1 MSKVKRVLISVSDKT
16 GVVEFAKELADLG
29 AEIISTGG
37 TAKALRDAK
46 IPVTEISDYT
56 GSPEILEGRLKTLHP
71 KIHGGI
77 LGIRGNN
84 THEKEMQDNDIK
96 PIDLIVVN
104 LYPFEATVAKPGCSF
119 EDAIENI
126 DIGGPTMLRAAAKNH
141 KDVAVVCDPADYG
154 IILKEIKEK
163 NGDIS
168 AEIKFSLAKKVF
180 AHTAKYDSAI
190 ITHLSQFTDTKEKQ
204 EHPSVVGFTL
214 EKVQELRYGENPHQ
228 KAAFYRDAAM
238 TSEPAVCNAKQLHG
252 KELSYNNIMDADAA
266 IEMMNEFLDKPY
278 AAVILKHSNPCG
290 AAVSSE
296 SLTDAFASALSCD
309 PVSAFGGIIC
319 VNRQLDEKTA
329 KAISE
334 TFFEVIIAPEYEAK
348 GLDILKKKKNI
359 RLLELPILRKPF
371 TPKGMGLRKVVGGVL
386 IQDRDTSKEDVRK
399 SKVVTKRSPTED
411 EWKAL
416 EFAWRICKHV
426 KSNAIVY
433 TDSSK
438 TLGIGAGQMSRVDS
452 SKIAVMKA
460 QNSLKGSVVA
470 SDAFFPFRDGVDEA
484 AKAGATAVIEPGGSI
499 RDEEVIAAADENNM
513 AMVFTGIRHFRH

>member
-1 MSKVKRVLISVSDKT
+1 MNKIKRVLISVSDKK
-16 GVVEFAKELADLG
+16 GLVEFSKGLADLG

-77 LGIRGNN
+77 LGIRGNK
-84 THEKEMQDNDIK
+84 THEKQMQDNDIK

-104 LYPFEATVAKPGCSF
+104 LYPFEATVAKADCSF
-119 EDAIENI
+119 DDAIENI

-141 KDVAVVCDPADYG
+141 KDVAVVCNPSDYEV
-154 IILKEIKEK
+154 ILKELKEK
-163 NGDIS
+163 NGALSD
-168 AEIKFSLAKKVF
+168 ETKFNLAKKVF
-180 AHTAKYDSAI
+180 AHTARYDSAI
-190 ITHLSQFTDTKEKQ
+190 ITHLSQFTDSKEKQ
-204 EHPSVVGFTL
+204 EHPSVIGFTF

-228 KAAFYRDAAM
+228 KAAFYRE
-238 TSEPAVCNAKQLHG
+238 TVPTLEPAVSNAKQLHG
-252 KELSYNNIMDADAA
+252 KELSYNNIMDADAS
-266 IEMMNEFLDKPY
+266 IEMISEFADRPY
-278 AAVILKHSNPCG
+278 AAVIVKHSNPCG
-290 AAVSSE
+290 AAVSDK
-296 SLTDAFASALSCD
+296 SLSDAFANALSCD

-319 VNRQLDEKTA
+319 VNRQMDEKIA
-329 KAISE
+329 QAISE
-334 TFFEVIIAPEYEAK
+334 TFFEVVIAPEYESK

-359 RLLELPILRKPF
+359 RLIELPAIGKPP
-371 TPKGMGLRKVVGGVL
+371 TPKGVGLRKVVGGVL
-386 IQDRDTSKEDVRK
+386 LQDRDTSKEDIRK
-399 SKVVTKRSPTED
+399 SKVVTKRAPTED
-411 EWKAL
+411 EWKAM

-433 TDSSK
+433 ANSNK

-460 QNSLKGSVVA
+460 QSSLKGSVVA

-499 RDEEVIAAADENNM
+499 RDGEVVDAANEHNM
-513 AMVFTGIRHFRH
+513 AMVFTGVRHFKH